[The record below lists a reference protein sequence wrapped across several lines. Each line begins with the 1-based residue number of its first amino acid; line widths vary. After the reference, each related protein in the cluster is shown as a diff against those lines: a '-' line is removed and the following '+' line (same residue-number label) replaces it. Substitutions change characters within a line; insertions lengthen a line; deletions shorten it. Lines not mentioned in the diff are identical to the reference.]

1 MSSEKRKKNNEARMK
16 VYSKNK
22 EKEGWNQYEH
32 HIVEHHHT
40 KHKHTAWHWSRIPE
54 EHLYHAGYIN
64 EFNKHRLERLAKFKE
79 GTNPHKDYGLDG
91 LSMDSDKTYHGLQ
104 AKYFLTNK
112 VSANDIGT
120 FQSVTRRLNKKNP
133 LSKGYL
139 YTSSS
144 LEATLAE
151 DIKCIGDI
159 IHEKVLFEPEDK
171 RTTRHQKKVVEE
183 INLPLRQ
190 YQKDALE
197 SLKEEREGIATLS
210 LFCGGGKTLIA
221 GHYLSELK
229 PKIIVMI
236 APLKISV
243 DNLYQRMESFFNGYE
258 HLVIDS
264 DSGNTTDAD
273 LVKEKLDLDKPI
285 VLYTTFASA
294 VNVLS
299 KIFDEDE
306 ELFEDSFCLVDECHN
321 IVNNTELCE
330 FISRFYDGLL
340 MSATIPEELYEV
352 IECEPVYE
360 YGMAEAI
367 KEGYCVNYNV
377 WLPLVVKKEESNSI
391 EIDIPEEFEKSDLC
405 AKVLFLVNGMLQTGS
420 KRCIIYLRNTD
431 ECAAFNKLFT
441 KVCKEYHGLSSWTE
455 TIDCD
460 VKQEKRR
467 TILEDFQSEKED
479 LTTLHIL
486 ASLRILDE
494 AVDVVRCDSEFITY
508 VGENA
513 DDKRAVQR
521 LQRGGRLDSM
531 NSSKR
536 NNLFIW
542 CSEYASMLSML
553 SLLKESDPEFH
564 TKLRILNGSYDEVGK
579 KESVEKSAIQLGD
592 LQKYVEVKCL
602 SINEKYIQ
610 RVNEIKEFYEK
621 YKVKPN
627 QRGIIANENI
637 LGRWLNMV
645 RVYNKKK
652 KLHINIINYINNNL
666 PWFHWNQHIEVIN
679 NIKIFYEKYQYEPK
693 FSGKLYNEKKYSLY
707 LRQRRNEK
715 RKGRLDI
722 NIEKQM
728 IEKLPWLEW
737 DISFKHRH
745 IKKIKLIKEF
755 YEKYKREPKSTAK
768 EQPEKSLAIYIMSRR
783 KDKKNGKLTLEL
795 EKQIIDNLPWFCWDP
810 FNEHHIKM
818 IKLLKE
824 FYEKYKQLPFRYN
837 NRENEKEL
845 CKYLDHRRSDK
856 KNNTLSLSIQN
867 EIESIIPDFIWD
879 PINGAT
885 LRNILKLEEFYKK
898 FNREPKTNGPENN
911 ENTLSQFMTK
921 LRRLINNNELTNEE
935 YAAFKKLLWF
945 RYNVF
950 DEHHM
955 HKIKEIKEFYE
966 KYKREPKS
974 TAKEQPEK
982 SLAIYIMS
990 RRKDK
995 KNGKLT
1001 LELEKQI
1008 IEDLPWF
1015 RWSPFIEEH
1024 IKMIKLLKEFY
1035 EKYNKKPTYY
1045 IKNSIDENSL
1055 SMWIGSRKK
1064 NKKNGKLDKELEDLI
1079 KEECPWLEL

>member
-22 EKEGWNQYEH
+22 EKEDWNQYEH

-171 RTTRHQKKVVEE
+171 RTTRHQKKVIEE

-299 KIFDEDE
+299 PVFDEDE

-321 IVNNTELCE
+321 IVNKTELCE

-352 IECEPVYE
+352 IDCEPVYE
-360 YGMAEAI
+360 YCMAEAI
-367 KEGYCVNYNV
+367 KEGYCVDYNV
-377 WLPLVVKKEESNSI
+377 WLPLVVKKEETNSI

-420 KRCIIYLRNTD
+420 KRCIVYLHNTD
-431 ECAAFNKLFT
+431 ECPAFNKLFT
-441 KVCKEYHGLSSWTE
+441 KVCKEYHGIQSWTE

-467 TILEDFQSEKED
+467 SILEDFQSEKED

-486 ASLRILDE
+486 ASVRILDE

-521 LQRGGRLDSM
+521 LQRGGRLDST
-531 NSSKR
+531 NPSKR

-542 CSEYASMLSML
+542 CNEYASMLSML

-564 TKLRILNGSYDEVGK
+564 TKLRILNGSYDAVGK
-579 KESVEKSAIQLGD
+579 KESVEKSAVQLGD
-592 LQKYVEVKCL
+592 LQKYVEVRCL
-602 SINEKYIQ
+602 SNDEVWEMKYNEMVKFWEENKRKPIYSSKDKNEKRLGGWISDQITKYNKEILTKERIISLEKLEWWSWDILNKRWYATLENIIEFHNKNNKIPLHISNNNYEKTLGLWINTQ
-610 RVNEIKEFYEK
+610 RYNYKKGIRLSNKRIEKLNALKWWVWDKSFDTKWNTNVIKLVEFYNKNNKLPTESLINKDERKIARWIDTQRSDYKKGILSKERIEILEK
-621 YKVKPN
+621 LQYWIWTV
-627 QRGIIANENI
+627 EFD
-637 LGRWLNMV
+637 LLW
-645 RVYNKKK
+645 
-652 KLHINIINYINNNL
+652 NNNL
-666 PWFHWNQHIEVIN
+666 QKLIEFCNKYNRLPENKTIDKDEKRLDTWIN
-679 NIKIFYEKYQYEPK
+679 NQRKKYKKSILSEKEIKLLEEIKYWNWGFDDKWNKILNEIIIFYKINNRKPI
-693 FSGKLYNEKKYSLY
+693 YSSKDK
-707 LRQRRNEK
+707 NEK
-715 RKGRLDI
+715 RLGGWISDQITNYNKEILSKERI
-722 NIEKQM
+722 NIL
-728 IEKLPWLEW
+728 EKLKWWSWNILDKQW
-737 DISFKHRH
+737 HT
-745 IKKIKLIKEF
+745 KLQNTVEF
-755 YEKYKREPKSTAK
+755 YNKNNKIPSCKAK
-768 EQPEKSLAIYIMSRR
+768 DNDEKSL
-783 KDKKNGKLTLEL
+783 G
-795 EKQIIDNLPWFCWDP
+795 
-810 FNEHHIKM
+810 
-818 IKLLKE
+818 
-824 FYEKYKQLPFRYN
+824 
-837 NRENEKEL
+837 
-845 CKYLDHRRSDK
+845 
-856 KNNTLSLSIQN
+856 
-867 EIESIIPDFIWD
+867 
-879 PINGAT
+879 
-885 LRNILKLEEFYKK
+885 
-898 FNREPKTNGPENN
+898 
-911 ENTLSQFMTK
+911 
-921 LRRLINNNELTNEE
+921 
-935 YAAFKKLLWF
+935 
-945 RYNVF
+945 
-950 DEHHM
+950 
-955 HKIKEIKEFYE
+955 
-966 KYKREPKS
+966 
-974 TAKEQPEK
+974 
-982 SLAIYIMS
+982 
-990 RRKDK
+990 
-995 KNGKLT
+995 
-1001 LELEKQI
+1001 
-1008 IEDLPWF
+1008 
-1015 RWSPFIEEH
+1015 
-1024 IKMIKLLKEFY
+1024 
-1035 EKYNKKPTYY
+1035 
-1045 IKNSIDENSL
+1045 
-1055 SMWIGSRKK
+1055 MWIGSQRK
-1064 NKKNGKLDKELEDLI
+1064 NKKKGILSKEYIEILEKLNWWKWVA
-1079 KEECPWLEL
+1079 K